1 MLLGAEI
8 LGRDV
13 LLHHAPV
20 PQRQQPAGAGPG
32 EGGGLGAG
40 AVLVTGT
47 RRSSWSGQGHGHGPL
62 LHHHLVIVVED
73 VALETRDGVVAA
85 SILGLQTAP
94 SSAQGEL
101 LHSAELELA

>member
-47 RRSSWSGQGHGHGPL
+47 RRSSWSWSGHGPQL
-62 LHHHLVIVVED
+62 YYHLVIVVED

>member
-1 MLLGAEI
+1 MTSCCTTLPSPSASSRQARDPGKGAASE
-8 LGRDV
+8 
-13 LLHHAPV
+13 
-20 PQRQQPAGAGPG
+20 PG
-32 EGGGLGAG
+32 QF
-40 AVLVTGT
+40 
-47 RRSSWSGQGHGHGPL
+47 WSRGHGGQGHGPQ

-94 SSAQGEL
+94 SSAHGEL